1 MIKIIKKFYCK
12 LFDYIPYIDIILQYG
27 IELLLLLLIK
37 LYK

>member
-1 MIKIIKKFYCK
+1 MSKIIKQLYCK
-12 LFDYIPYIDIILQYG
+12 LFNYIPYIDMILYYG